1 MIFYATYFLE
11 HVGCSSHCAITRL
24 VPLPAL
30 TTELAQPT
38 RRNGGLL
45 VRADAEK
52 KSLMM
57 IRYIAI
63 EFEQARQ
70 IGLKVKTILGT

>member
-11 HVGCSSHCAITRL
+11 HVGCSSQCAITRL
-24 VPLPAL
+24 VPLPAVAIEL
-30 TTELAQPT
+30 TQPT
-38 RRNGGLL
+38 KRNGGLL

-57 IRYIAI
+57 IRYIATD
-63 EFEQARQ
+63 FVQARQ
-70 IGLKVKTILGT
+70 IGPKVKTILGT